1 MQLQHDRQPAA
12 IWLQE
17 LPKLSNWLVQFVVQH
32 NAMSELRLE
41 GKKIVCSVV
50 VPQIS
55 HVGHLKLQL
64 GLPRIAGHVGHQV
77 KAPVRI
83 PVWIRLWTD
92 GIDLCCEL
100 AAAAWMSN
108 WPNGT
113 PWEQSS
119 AASCPQ

>member
-41 GKKIVCSVV
+41 GKKIVSSVV

-55 HVGHLKLQL
+55 HVGHLKLRL

-77 KAPVRI
+77 
-83 PVWIRLWTD
+83 
-92 GIDLCCEL
+92 
-100 AAAAWMSN
+100 
-108 WPNGT
+108 
-113 PWEQSS
+113 
-119 AASCPQ
+119 